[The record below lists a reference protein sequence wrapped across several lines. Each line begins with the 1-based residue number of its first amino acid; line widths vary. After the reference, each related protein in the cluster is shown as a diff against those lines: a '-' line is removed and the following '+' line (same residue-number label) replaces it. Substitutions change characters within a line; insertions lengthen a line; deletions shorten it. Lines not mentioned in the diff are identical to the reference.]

1 MDLTKL
7 TDEELD
13 QLRVAV
19 LTEQERRARIASL
32 PSTIAGLRQ
41 EYLDAGGDPA
51 ALDQGEEA
59 P

>member
-7 TDEELD
+7 TDEDLD
-13 QLRVAV
+13 ALRVAV

-32 PSTIAGLRQ
+32 PATIAGLRQ

-51 ALDQGEEA
+51 TLDPQG
-59 P
+59 